1 VNDLFVKYSSLK
13 LIEGSRD
20 AEPIVPRDLKA
31 EQINRL
37 CKSSER
43 RRSGVYSI
51 TAFKCASLMTALIN
65 KMATSDAS
73 LW

>member
-1 VNDLFVKYSSLK
+1 MNDLFIKHASLK
-13 LIEGSRD
+13 LIEGSPD
-20 AEPIVPRDLKA
+20 TEPIVPRDLIA

-37 CKSSER
+37 CKTSER

-51 TAFKCASLMTALIN
+51 TAFECASLMTALIN
-65 KMATSDAS
+65 KTATSDAS